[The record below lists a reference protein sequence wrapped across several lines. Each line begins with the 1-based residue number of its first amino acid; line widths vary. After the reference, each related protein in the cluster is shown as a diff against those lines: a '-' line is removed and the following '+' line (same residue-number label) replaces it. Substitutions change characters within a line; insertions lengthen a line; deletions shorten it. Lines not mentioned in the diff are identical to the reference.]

1 MGIAAILTR
10 ILAGPLVD
18 SITDVIK
25 SIQQRKLSEAEARA
39 EVEKVVAATIEQVA
53 STEIQARRDVLI
65 AELRGESWL
74 QRNWRPIVALTA
86 FFSYWF
92 VIIAYPFLHAWD
104 WLPPVRFGEVG
115 LQNMFWLTTVAVGGY
130 IGGRTV
136 EKVVRSIGNASR

>member
-18 SITDVIK
+18 SITGVIK
-25 SIQQRKLSEAEARA
+25 SIQQHKLSEAEIRG
-39 EVEKVVAATIEQVA
+39 EIEKAVASTIEHVA
-53 STEIQARRDVLI
+53 STELLARRDVLI
-65 AELRGESWL
+65 AELRSESPL
-74 QRNWRPIVALTA
+74 QHLWRPIVALTA

-92 VIIAYPFLHAWD
+92 VIIAYPFLHAWG
-104 WLPPVRFGEVG
+104 WLPLVRFGEAG

-136 EKVVRSIGNASR
+136 EKIAHVFGKEPR

>member
-25 SIQQRKLSEAEARA
+25 SVQQRKLSEAEVRA
-39 EVEKVVAATIEQVA
+39 EVEKVVAATIRQVT
-53 STEIQARRDVLI
+53 STELQARRDVLI
-65 AELRGESWL
+65 AELQGESWL
-74 QRNWRPIVALTA
+74 QRSWRPIVALTA

-92 VIIAYPFLHAWD
+92 VIIAYPFLLAWD
-104 WLPPVRFGEVG
+104 WLPPVRFGEAG

-136 EKVVRSIGNASR
+136 EKVACVIRNGGR